1 MHNRKLLIKFLF
13 VLVANAKIQSSFKS
27 VFRPFVV
34 IIVVG
39 PFKIPCLKLLLRIP
53 CPALIV
59 GKFRQD
65 HLTLCQ
71 NLPLTFLLCVWEI
84 SSHFVICCILH
95 NNCKLISYFY
105 YISSLTRIELN
116 KCLWLTT
123 STKRAWKPSNLD
135 VCQMHCRRCN
145 PVTKLGQRQCTR
157 IM

>member
-1 MHNRKLLIKFLF
+1 MFYSCKRKD
-13 VLVANAKIQSSFKS
+13 LVEFQERFSALRCHHCGGPIQNPVSEAALAHSMPCLDCGKIQVGSPNPLSEPSLDIF
-27 VFRPFVV
+27 
-34 IIVVG
+34 IVCMG
-39 PFKIPCLKLLLRIP
+39 NLFALRDLLHP
-53 CPALIV
+53 
-59 GKFRQD
+59 
-65 HLTLCQ
+65 
-71 NLPLTFLLCVWEI
+71 
-84 SSHFVICCILH
+84 SH
-95 NNCKLISYFY
+95 NCKLISYFY